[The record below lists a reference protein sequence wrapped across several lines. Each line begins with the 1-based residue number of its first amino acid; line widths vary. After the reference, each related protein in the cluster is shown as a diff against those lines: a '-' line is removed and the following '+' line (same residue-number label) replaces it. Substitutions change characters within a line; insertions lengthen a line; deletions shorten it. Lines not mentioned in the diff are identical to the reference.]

1 MNTQIAS
8 IETSP
13 ATLAKASA
21 GAVAV
26 AAVVFTLFVL
36 PAETGIDPTGV
47 GSALGLTSMASAAG
61 PEAEG
66 GAASSL
72 VSEAGST
79 AQSQSSIAKATPM
92 RSDEMTVLLA
102 PHRGT
107 EVKANMMKGDSFVF
121 RWEAKGGPVK
131 LDMHGEPPNPA
142 EDEFTS
148 YWQEKEI
155 QEAQGS
161 FTAPFDGTHGWY
173 WRNNGETPVTVTVRT
188 SGFYKDL
195 FRPGAK

>member
-1 MNTQIAS
+1 MTTQITS
-8 IETSP
+8 VETSP

-21 GAVAV
+21 GA
-26 AAVVFTLFVL
+26 AAAAALVFTLFVL

-47 GSALGLTSMASAAG
+47 GTALGLTRMAIAGEPAA
-61 PEAEG
+61 EE
-66 GAASSL
+66 GAATSL
-72 VSEAGST
+72 APAAEPA
-79 AQSQSSIAKATPM
+79 SQNQASIAKATPM
-92 RSDEMTVLLA
+92 RSDEMTVVLA

-107 EVKANMMKGDSFVF
+107 EVKAHMKKGDSMIF
-121 RWEAKGGPVK
+121 RWEAEGGPVK

-142 EDEFTS
+142 ENEFTS

-173 WRNNGETPVTVTVRT
+173 WRNNGDKPVTVTVRT

-195 FRPGAK
+195 FRPGAG

>member
-1 MNTQIAS
+1 MTTQITS
-8 IETSP
+8 VETSP

-21 GAVAV
+21 GA
-26 AAVVFTLFVL
+26 AAAAALVFTLFVL

-47 GSALGLTSMASAAG
+47 GGALGLTHMANATEPEAKKGDSAALASAAG
-61 PEAEG
+61 
-66 GAASSL
+66 
-72 VSEAGST
+72 ST
-79 AQSQSSIAKATPM
+79 TQSQATIAKATPM
-92 RSDEMTVLLA
+92 RSDEMTVVLA

-107 EVKANMMKGDSFVF
+107 EVKANMMKGDSLVF
-121 RWEAKGGPVK
+121 RWEAEGGPVK

-148 YWQEKEI
+148 YWQEQEI

-173 WRNNGETPVTVTVRT
+173 WRNNGEKPVTVTVRT

-195 FRPGAK
+195 FRPGAN

>member
-1 MNTQIAS
+1 MTSPITS
-8 IETSP
+8 VETSA

-21 GAVAV
+21 GA
-26 AAVVFTLFVL
+26 AAAAALVFTLFVL

-47 GSALGLTSMASAAG
+47 GNALGLTRMADSVEGEPDEAAAPSPASAAG
-61 PEAEG
+61 P
-66 GAASSL
+66 L
-72 VSEAGST
+72 
-79 AQSQSSIAKATPM
+79 AQSRASIARATPM
-92 RSDEMTVLLA
+92 RSDEMTVVLT

-107 EVKANMMKGDSFVF
+107 EVKAHMMKGDSFVF

-142 EDEFTS
+142 EEEFTS
-148 YWQEKEI
+148 YWKESEI

-173 WRNNGETPVTVTVRT
+173 FRNNGEKPVTVTVRT
-188 SGFYKDL
+188 TGFYRDL
-195 FRPGAK
+195 FRPGAS

>member
-47 GSALGLTSMASAAG
+47 GGALGLTSMASAAK

-66 GAASSL
+66 GAVSPL

-79 AQSQSSIAKATPM
+79 AQSQSNIAKATPM

-142 EDEFTS
+142 EGEFTS

>member
-1 MNTQIAS
+1 MTTS
-8 IETSP
+8 ITSVETSP

-21 GAVAV
+21 SAAV
-26 AAVVFTLFVL
+26 AAALVFMLFIL

-47 GSALGLTSMASAAG
+47 GGVLGLTNMATEPEAAEATASSAGVAAG
-61 PEAEG
+61 PIAQ
-66 GAASSL
+66 
-72 VSEAGST
+72 SEAT
-79 AQSQSSIAKATPM
+79 IAKATAM
-92 RSDEMTVLLA
+92 RNDEITVVLP

-107 EVKANMMKGDSFVF
+107 EVKANMKKGDSLVF
-121 RWEAKGGPVK
+121 RWEASGGSVK

-142 EDEFTS
+142 ENEFTS

-173 WRNNGETPVTVTVRT
+173 WRNNGDRPVTVTVRT
-188 SGFYKDL
+188 SGFYKEL
-195 FRPGAK
+195 FRPGAS

>member
-1 MNTQIAS
+1 MTTQITS
-8 IETSP
+8 VETSP

-21 GAVAV
+21 GA
-26 AAVVFTLFVL
+26 AAAAALVFTLFVL

-47 GSALGLTSMASAAG
+47 GTALGLTVMANAAE
-61 PEAEG
+61 PEAEAA
-66 GAASSL
+66 AASSIAPA
-72 VSEAGST
+72 AGSI
-79 AQSQSSIAKATPM
+79 AQSQASIAKATPM
-92 RSDEMTVLLA
+92 RSDEMTVVLA

-107 EVKANMMKGDSFVF
+107 EVKAHMKKGDSLIF
-121 RWEAKGGPVK
+121 RWEATGGPVK

-155 QEAQGS
+155 QQAQGS

-188 SGFYKDL
+188 SGFYQDI
-195 FRPGAK
+195 FRPGAS